1 MNISKEEKQA
11 LRVIQN
17 SKRFPIVRF
26 ELHSTKEKELVSTAL
41 NYVRITDA
49 QDSMETVK
57 ARAAI
62 LQSLQEKKLIKIN
75 YSLKAW
81 VASDFKI
88 YYASKLYEM
97 LCHMVM
103 EGQNNPKFLFDMPYM
118 KRGMVTLTKAGS
130 AAVQ

>member
-1 MNISKEEKQA
+1 MNISKEEKQV
-11 LRVIQN
+11 LQTIQN

-81 VASDFKI
+81 VASDYKI

-118 KRGMVTLTKAGS
+118 KRGMVTLTKTGS
-130 AAVQ
+130 AAAK